1 MLRDVLLNL
10 IVISGQKDG
19 VIDHC
24 INQTKKKD
32 YTEFLKDVY
41 ITRVLDFMNPRDD
54 TGKLI
59 LPTRK
64 PMKSQMNNLK

>member
-1 MLRDVLLNL
+1 MPVY
-10 IVISGQKDG
+10 QK
-19 VIDHC
+19 
-24 INQTKKKD
+24 N

-64 PMKSQMNNLK
+64 PMRSQMNNLK